1 MSYLLKNEIQN
12 IYVKSES
19 VSSQLLSTTYQTLN
33 GSSVIYT
40 PHPQAKN
47 VIYEYTFG
55 YSWYPDAKTILQIS
69 IQQETSGTYSSLGN
83 EWRRIAPSFSES
95 ATGAVTC
102 NMFWVLDPWTGPK
115 GIRLRS
121 RSYSAAHEATAHIT
135 RHYHQSVV
143 SKEFFPVL
151 KVYSVIGD

>member
-1 MSYLLKNEIQN
+1 MSHLIKNEIQN

-19 VSSQLLSTTYQTLN
+19 ISSQLLSTTYQTLN
-33 GSSVIYT
+33 GSSLIYT
-40 PHPQAKN
+40 PHPQAKS

-55 YSWYPDAKTILQIS
+55 YSWYPDDDNILQIL

-83 EWRRIAPSFSES
+83 EWRRLTASFSNS
-95 ATGAVTC
+95 PASVTC
-102 NMFWVLDPWTGPK
+102 NMFWILDPWAGPR

-121 RSYSAAHEATAHIT
+121 RSYSTSHEATAHVT
-135 RHYHQSVV
+135 RHYQQSSPI
-143 SKEFFPVL
+143 SKEVFPVL

>member
-1 MSYLLKNEIQN
+1 MSYLIKNEIQN

-33 GSSVIYT
+33 GSSLIYT

-55 YSWYPDAKTILQIS
+55 YSWFPDVKTILQVLIE
-69 IQQETSGTYSSLGN
+69 QETSGTYSSLGN
-83 EWRRIAPSFSES
+83 EWRRIAPASSQS
-95 ATGAVTC
+95 AAGAVIC
-102 NMFWVLDPWTGPK
+102 SMFWILDPWSGPR

-121 RSYSAAHEATAHIT
+121 KSYSAFHEATAHVT
-135 RHYHQSVV
+135 RHYNQSIAE
-143 SKEFFPVL
+143 KEIIPVL